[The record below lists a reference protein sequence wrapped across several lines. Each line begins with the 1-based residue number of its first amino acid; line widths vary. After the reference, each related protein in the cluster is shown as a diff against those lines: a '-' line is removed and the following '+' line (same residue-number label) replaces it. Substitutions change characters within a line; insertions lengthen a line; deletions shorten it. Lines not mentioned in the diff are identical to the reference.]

1 MPSDTDSLVQLV
13 ITAPEPYGAALA
25 HRMRCR
31 MTLGVL
37 TQLLAQAK
45 RYVVIAAP
53 FMQAGYGL
61 SGGALADALKAA
73 LQRGVNVDI
82 VGTGKGLQTLDLVS
96 LQQNAQGNLR
106 LFQPKEN
113 ITDEARLGS
122 HAKFCIADNE
132 KAYVGSANLTGP
144 GLSKH
149 LEMGLL
155 VQGEVARQIEDFWRY
170 CLEIELFVPVK
181 SVIS

>member
-1 MPSDTDSLVQLV
+1 MSDSQVQLV

-31 MTLGVL
+31 MTLGGL
-37 TQLLAQAK
+37 TQLLAQAQ

-61 SGGALADALKAA
+61 SSGTLADALRAA
-73 LQRGVNVDI
+73 LQRGVNVD
-82 VGTGKGLQTLDLVS
+82 VVDTGQGLQTLDAIWLS
-96 LQQNAQGNLR
+96 QNAQGRLR

-113 ITDEARLGS
+113 MADAQRLGS
-122 HAKFCIADNE
+122 HAKFCVADGLS
-132 KAYVGSANLTGP
+132 AYVGSANLTGP
-144 GLSKH
+144 GLGRH

-155 VQGEVARQIEDFWRY
+155 VQGEVARQIEDFWIY
-170 CLEIELFVPVK
+170 ALEIELFIPVA
-181 SVIS
+181 

>member
-1 MPSDTDSLVQLV
+1 MLNDPNPLVQLV

-61 SGGALADALKAA
+61 SEGVLADALRSA
-73 LQRGVNVDI
+73 LRRGVSVD
-82 VGTGKGLQTLDLVS
+82 VVSTGQSLQTLDVAWLR
-96 LQQNAQGNLR
+96 QDAQGRLQ
-106 LFQPKEN
+106 LFQPKAN
-113 ITDEARLGS
+113 MTDEQRLGS
-122 HAKFCIADNE
+122 HA
-132 KAYVGSANLTGP
+132 
-144 GLSKH
+144 
-149 LEMGLL
+149 
-155 VQGEVARQIEDFWRY
+155 
-170 CLEIELFVPVK
+170 
-181 SVIS
+181 

>member
-1 MPSDTDSLVQLV
+1 MPDSQVQLV

-45 RYVVIAAP
+45 RSIVIAAP

-61 SGGALADALKAA
+61 SSGILADALQAA
-73 LQRGVNVDI
+73 LQRGVNVDVDV
-82 VGTGKGLQTLDLVS
+82 VGTGQGLQTLDTTWLS
-96 LQQNAQGNLR
+96 QNAQGRLP

-113 ITDEARLGS
+113 MADAQRLGS
-122 HAKFCIADNE
+122 HAKFCVADGLS
-132 KAYVGSANLTGP
+132 AYVGSANLTAP
-144 GLSKH
+144 GLGRH

-155 VQGEVARQIEDFWRY
+155 VQGEVARQIEDFWIY
-170 CLEIELFVPVK
+170 ALEIELFIPV
-181 SVIS
+181 V

>member
-1 MPSDTDSLVQLV
+1 MPDSQVQLV

-25 HRMRCR
+25 HRMKCR

-45 RYVVIAAP
+45 RSVVIAAP

-61 SGGALADALKAA
+61 SSGTLADALQAA
-73 LQRGVNVDI
+73 LQRGVHVDV
-82 VGTGKGLQTLDLVS
+82 VGTGQGLRTLDTTWLS
-96 LQQNAQGNLR
+96 QSAQGRLR

-113 ITDEARLGS
+113 MADAQRLGS
-122 HAKFCIADNE
+122 HAKFCVADGLS
-132 KAYVGSANLTGP
+132 AYVGSANLTAP
-144 GLSKH
+144 GLGRH

-155 VQGEVARQIEDFWRY
+155 VQGEVARQIEDFWIY
-170 CLEIELFVPVK
+170 ALEIELFIPVA
-181 SVIS
+181 

>member
-1 MPSDTDSLVQLV
+1 MSSNTEALVQLV
-13 ITAPEPYGAALA
+13 ITAPDPYGAALA

-53 FMQAGYGL
+53 FMQSGYGL
-61 SGGALADALKAA
+61 SSGTLADALRSA
-73 LQRGVNVDI
+73 LRRGVNVD
-82 VGTGKGLQTLDLVS
+82 VVSTGHGLQTLDLAW
-96 LQQNAQGNLR
+96 LRQDAQGRLR
-106 LFQPKEN
+106 LFQPQAN
-113 ITDEARLGS
+113 ITDEQRLGS
-122 HAKFCIADNE
+122 HAKFCVADGQQ
-132 KAYVGSANLTGP
+132 AYVGSANLTRP

-155 VQGEVARQIEDFWRY
+155 VQGDVAMQIEQFWKY
-170 CLEIELFVPVK
+170 SVEIEMFIPVE
-181 SVIS
+181 

>member
-1 MPSDTDSLVQLV
+1 MPDSQVQLV

-61 SGGALADALKAA
+61 SSGTLADALQAA
-73 LQRGVNVDI
+73 LQRGVNVD
-82 VGTGKGLQTLDLVS
+82 VAGTGQGL
-96 LQQNAQGNLR
+96 
-106 LFQPKEN
+106 
-113 ITDEARLGS
+113 
-122 HAKFCIADNE
+122 
-132 KAYVGSANLTGP
+132 
-144 GLSKH
+144 
-149 LEMGLL
+149 
-155 VQGEVARQIEDFWRY
+155 
-170 CLEIELFVPVK
+170 
-181 SVIS
+181 